1 MKSYTVNSSELQLGI
16 CVWGDKRFMKR
27 LKEKK
32 NLYVFVI
39 YIVLLVIIPMTV
51 FFSNGVGEI
60 MDNHIIDI
68 MDNSAELCV
77 EMIEGRYITDM
88 QMIESLAVQLS
99 LSFEEPERA
108 MERMSSFA
116 ERYDMKRV
124 AFSYPDGTTL
134 TTDGSELNMKGG
146 KNFELALQGES
157 VLSTAIVDRADG
169 KMINVYVC
177 PVYHKDT
184 EEILGVLAAVY
195 HSDIFEDILT
205 ASSFDGEG
213 YTYII
218 DSKGDIVINSH
229 HSNSI
234 PELENIYE
242 YVKKYDTDAAA
253 SLKTQLESEGEGFF
267 EIKRENEHNLYT
279 YYKKINVSDW
289 YVFCTVPE
297 EFVEETKI
305 AVMKRVLGY
314 CVLVLVCSAII
325 VLSIRYV
332 LKEKNKQLENA
343 LYIDPLTGGRSYE
356 KFCIDCMKRLKQ
368 DSRKNAAFVFLDIDN
383 FNLISTLY
391 GYEESVENIRRIY
404 NIIQECVG
412 ENGIIGRNSSDQFCI
427 MYFYD
432 EPEECERI
440 LKLFFKNIHEN
451 AKFET
456 MLRPSMGI
464 YIVEDHEEDIHI
476 MLNKARTAHETVK
489 YTEDSI
495 VAYYDVGFRDKKY
508 QRKHMEKKMEEALA
522 ANEFVPYFQP
532 KYDAKTGKI
541 CGAEALVRWITSEG
555 NIISPAQFIPLAE
568 KNGFVRELDKAMFKK
583 VCMLQKKLL
592 EHEITPV
599 PVSVNVSRQLLYDKT
614 FADYYCNYM
623 KEINIPADL
632 IELEITES
640 AFFEDI
646 DLFRTT
652 LEKLRNFGFRIL
664 MDDFGTGYSSL
675 MMLHSVPIDVIKLDK
690 SFIDDYEDEKG
701 SSIIQCVLNLASMLK
716 LPVIAEGV
724 ETKDQYI
731 YLKDSGCDVIQ
742 GFYFSK
748 PISSEEFYKKLME

>member
-1 MKSYTVNSSELQLGI
+1 
-16 CVWGDKRFMKR
+16 MKR

-32 NLYVFVI
+32 NLYVFII
-39 YIVLLVIIPMTV
+39 YIVLLVIIPTTV
-51 FFSNGVGEI
+51 FFSNSVGEI
-60 MDNHIIDI
+60 MDEHIIDT
-68 MDNSAELCV
+68 MENSAELCV
-77 EMIEGRYITDM
+77 EMIEGRYETDM

-99 LSFEEPERA
+99 LSFDDPERA

-116 ERYDMKRV
+116 ERYNMKRV
-124 AFSYPDGTTL
+124 AFSYPDGTTI

-184 EEILGVLAAVY
+184 DEILGVLASVY
-195 HSDIFEDILT
+195 HSYIFEDILT

-229 HSNSI
+229 HSNAISDM
-234 PELENIYE
+234 ENIYE
-242 YVKKYDTDAAA
+242 YVNKYDTNAA
-253 SLKTQLESEGEGFF
+253 SSLKIRLENKEEGFF
-267 EIKRENEHNLYT
+267 EIEREDEHNLYT

-297 EFVEETKI
+297 AFVEETKI
-305 AVMKRVLGY
+305 AVMTRVLRY
-314 CVLVLVCSAII
+314 CMLILACSMVI

-356 KFCIDCMKRLKQ
+356 KFCIDCMNRLK
-368 DSRKNAAFVFLDIDN
+368 REPNKNAAFVFLDIDN

-404 NIIQECVG
+404 NIIQDCVG
-412 ENGIIGRNSSDQFCI
+412 KNGIIGRNSSDQFCI

-432 EPEECERI
+432 ELEESERI
-440 LKLFFKNIHEN
+440 LKSFFKSIHDN
-451 AKFET
+451 AGFET

-464 YIVEDHEEDIHI
+464 YIVEDHNEDIHI

-495 VAYYDVGFRDKKY
+495 IAYYDASFRDKKY
-508 QRKHMEKKMEEALA
+508 QSKHMEKKMEDALA

-541 CGAEALVRWITSEG
+541 CGAEALIRWITSEG
-555 NIISPAQFIPLAE
+555 NIIPPGQFIPLAE
-568 KNGFVRELDKAMFKK
+568 NNGFVRELDKIMFVK
-583 VCMLQKKLL
+583 VCTLQKRLL
-592 EHEITPV
+592 EHGITPV
-599 PVSVNVSRQLLYDKT
+599 PISVNVSRQLLYDKV
-614 FADYYCNYM
+614 FADYYCNYI
-623 KEINIPADL
+623 KEIGIPADF

-652 LEKLRNFGFRIL
+652 LEQLRNFGFRIL

-731 YLKDSGCDVIQ
+731 YLKDSGCDIIQ

-748 PISSEEFYKKLME
+748 PISAEEFYKKMVE